1 MKMSNITDSEQRS
14 AAMNPEQSFIVRA
27 PAGSGKTE
35 LLIRRFLRLL
45 SGVASPEEIIA
56 ITFTRKAAAE
66 MRGRII
72 SALDLA
78 HTGEIPEDDY
88 QRETYTLATEVL
100 KRDQV
105 HQWHLQDN
113 PGRLRIQTI
122 DSLCANITRQM
133 PVLSQLG
140 AQPETLDDASELYLE
155 AAERTIMEIESGED
169 WSDAVAELLEHL
181 DNDLPRLKNLLADM
195 LQRRDQWL
203 RHVTNGNISRED
215 LDLALHNIV
224 STTLKNAYEAIS
236 EELELI
242 DLLHYASINLVE
254 EESDSLI
261 TKCVT
266 LDLLPEIDPAALSQW
281 HGIAEFLLTQKNEW
295 RKSVNKNNG
304 FPASDSKADKQF
316 EKEHAKNIKGRYK
329 ALLQSYADNE
339 ALLGALTE
347 IRCLPEVWAFSQ
359 EDDKGEHGGWL
370 NDSQWKIL
378 QVLPTLLVIA
388 EAQLRI
394 LFSER
399 SKIDFT
405 GIEQSALL
413 ALRDNQR
420 DNEQPTDLA
429 LQLDYRIQHI
439 LVDEFQDVSVSQ
451 YDLLEKLTE
460 GWSEN
465 DGRSLFLVGDP
476 MQSIYRF
483 REAEVGKFLSTFTNQ
498 QLGQVPLQPLTL
510 GINFRSQQGVV
521 TWVNDAFEKIL
532 PKQEDI
538 ANSAVNYSPVLAAD
552 DSGAGQVVI
561 HPIFQ
566 DDTNGN
572 SYDAH
577 QEEAKQIVHTI
588 KQVEAT
594 IEEKERHEKDLHK
607 SIAIL
612 VRSRPQ
618 LDAIITHLKQAE
630 IRFQAVDI
638 ERLSHRA
645 AIQDCLALT
654 RALIHPADRVAWL
667 SILRA
672 PWCGLTLAD
681 LNVLVGKQQGIPIW
695 TCMHDELRMKKL
707 SEDGQKR
714 LMQLRE
720 ILNKAMTNRRR
731 KSLRRVVEMVWME
744 CGGPATLED
753 ASDLENVQTYFDVL
767 QQEEESNDLK
777 TLTKLE
783 KVVEGLYA
791 AADVQGSDGQD
802 VSDEV
807 IVQIMTIHKAKGL
820 EFDIVI
826 LPGLGRGGKAE
837 GKRLLL
843 WQEQQRDDG
852 GNDLLLAPIKETG
865 VDDDKLYRYLEMLEK
880 VKLKNEQGRLLY
892 VAATRAKEQ
901 LHLFGA
907 TRIAKDKNEISPP
920 KKNTLLAKLWPVV
933 EANYQWVFTSGHGE
947 FTTGSTQP
955 IETENRIRR
964 HIATWKRPKPPNNV
978 TWQQGDDAVAETSDS
993 DIEFEWATVT
1003 IRHVGIVV
1011 HRCIQLMAEDQSKNG
1026 QKWDKEKIQSKRAWF
1041 RQALKQQGVGEEE
1054 SHWASQQVEEALI
1067 NMIKDERGQWLL
1079 SAEHQQQNN
1088 EYTLTGV
1095 YAGKVI
1101 SIKIDRTFIDED
1113 GTRWIVDYK
1122 TSRHEGADIK
1132 SFLDQQQERYKE
1144 QLEKYAVL
1152 MKLQNNGPVKLGLYF
1167 PLLQGWRE
1175 WEC

>member
-1 MKMSNITDSEQRS
+1 MNQVADSQQRNE
-14 AAMNPEQSFIVRA
+14 ALNPEQSFIVRA

-35 LLIRRFLRLL
+35 LLIRRYLRLL
-45 SGVASPEEIIA
+45 SGVESPEEIIA

-72 SALDLA
+72 SSLDQARELA
-78 HTGEIPEDDY
+78 CSGEVPEDEY
-88 QRETYTLATEVL
+88 QKETHTLATEVL
-100 KRDQV
+100 KRDKAQ
-105 HQWHLQDN
+105 QWQLQDN

-122 DSLCANITRQM
+122 DSLCSNITRQM

-155 AAERTIMEIESGED
+155 AAERTILALESGES
-169 WSDAVAELLEHL
+169 WSETIAELLEHL

-203 RHVTNGNISRED
+203 RHVTNGNISREE
-215 LDLALHNIV
+215 LDRALHNIV
-224 STTLKNAYEAIS
+224 SATLKSAYDAIP

-242 DLLHYASINLVE
+242 DLLQYAAVNLIE
-254 EESDSLI
+254 EDSDSLI
-261 TKCVT
+261 TECAT
-266 LDLLPEIDPAALSQW
+266 LDSLPEADSAALSQW
-281 HGIAEFLLTQKNEW
+281 HGIAEFLLTKENKW

-316 EKEHAKNIKGRYK
+316 EKEHAKNIKNRYK
-329 ALLQSYADNE
+329 TLVQTYAENENLLDI
-339 ALLGALTE
+339 LTE
-347 IRCLPEVWAFSQ
+347 IRCLPEVWVSAQ
-359 EDDKGEHGGWL
+359 ENDENVDSGKIKNTWL

-378 QVLPTLLVIA
+378 KVLPTLLVIA

-413 ALRDNQR
+413 ALRDN
-420 DNEQPTDLA
+420 DQPTDLA

-460 GWSEN
+460 GWSDN
-465 DGRSLFLVGDP
+465 DGRTLFLVGDP

-483 REAEVGKFLSTFTNQ
+483 REAEVGKFLSTFTKQ
-498 QLGQVPLQPLTL
+498 QLGTVPVQSLTL
-510 GINFRSQQGVV
+510 EVNFRSQQGVV

-532 PKQEDI
+532 PQQEDI
-538 ANSAVNYSPVLAAD
+538 ANSAVNYSSVIAAD

-572 SYDAH
+572 SYDTH

-588 KQVEAT
+588 KQVQ
-594 IEEKERHEKDLHK
+594 EETSDKDLHK

-638 ERLSHRA
+638 ERLSHRS

-681 LNVLVGKQQGIPIW
+681 LNVLAGKQQKIPVW
-695 TCMHDELRMKKL
+695 SCMNDELRMKKL
-707 SEDGQKR
+707 SKDGQQR
-714 LMQLRE
+714 LLKLRE
-720 ILNKAMTNRRR
+720 VLSKVMLNRRR
-731 KSLRRVVEMVWME
+731 KSLRRMVEMVWME
-744 CGGPATLED
+744 IGGPATLED
-753 ASDLENVQTYFDVL
+753 DSDLENVQTYFDVL
-767 QQEEESNDLK
+767 QQEEESSDLK
-777 TLTKLE
+777 TLAKLE
-783 KVVEGLYA
+783 KAVEGLYA
-791 AADVQGSDGQD
+791 AADVQGSESLDDQD
-802 VSDEV
+802 SPDEV

-837 GKRLLL
+837 EKRLLL
-843 WQEQQRDDG
+843 WQEQQREDG

-865 VDDDKLYRYLEMLEK
+865 VEDDKLYRYLEMHEK
-880 VKLKNEQGRLLY
+880 AKLKNEQGRLLY
-892 VAATRAKEQ
+892 VAATRAREQ

-907 TRIAKDKNEISPP
+907 TKVSKDKNAIFPP
-920 KKNTLLAKLWPVV
+920 QKNSLLAKLWPVV
-933 EANYQWVFTSGHGE
+933 ETNYQWVYTSGHGDIVKE
-947 FTTGSTQP
+947 TAQP
-955 IETENRIRR
+955 AEAENLFRR

-978 TWQQGDDAVAETSDS
+978 SWQQLDATGAETSDN
-993 DIEFEWATVT
+993 DIEFEWATET

-1011 HRCIQLMAEDQSKNG
+1011 HRCIQLMAEDENS
-1026 QKWDKEKIQSKRAWF
+1026 WDKTQIQSKRAWY
-1041 RQALKQQGVGEEE
+1041 RQALKRQGVGEEE
-1054 SHWASQQVEEALI
+1054 IHWASQQVEEALI
-1067 NMIKDERGQWLL
+1067 NMIKDERGRWLL
-1079 SAEHQQQNN
+1079 SKEHQQQNN
-1088 EYTLTGV
+1088 EYTLSGIV
-1095 YAGKVI
+1095 QDKVI
-1101 SIKIDRTFIDED
+1101 NISIDRTFVDAD
-1113 GTRWIVDYK
+1113 GTRWIIDYK
-1122 TSRHEGADIK
+1122 TSRHEGSDVDA
-1132 SFLDQQQERYKE
+1132 FLDQQQERYRE
-1144 QLEKYAVL
+1144 QLEKYGAL
-1152 MKLQNNGPVKLGLYF
+1152 MELHDDEPIKLGLYF

-1175 WEC
+1175 WEYNR